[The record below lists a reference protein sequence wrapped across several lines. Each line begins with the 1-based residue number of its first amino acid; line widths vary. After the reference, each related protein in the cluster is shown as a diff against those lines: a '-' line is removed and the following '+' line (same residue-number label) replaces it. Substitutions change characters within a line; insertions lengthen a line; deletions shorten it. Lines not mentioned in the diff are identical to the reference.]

1 MSLLNFYFGIVNE
14 YKTKYNNCIVL
25 MEVGT
30 FYEVYS
36 IEIGGGDVEIVSSVC
51 EIEKTRCNKK
61 IISNKDDNVNINNPY
76 MCGFQSKSLNDY
88 VEILINKNY
97 NVVLIKQKLVDNK
110 INRYVDSVIT
120 KSTFL
125 TNKNTSNNLLLCI
138 YNNCYCSIDLSTGI
152 NNIYTDDNNYINIL
166 NPIEILC
173 VSNVE
178 LSLNTNI
185 KVINKKINVEFTKNN
200 CQNTFLNNIFTFNNL
215 LSPIEN
221 LNIEKYPNHII
232 CYIEM
237 LNYIKNIN
245 NNLIYKIQLPIINN
259 GKILKLSNNTITQ
272 LNLLSNETNTYK
284 YNSIYD
290 LLNNC
295 NTNMGSRLL
304 KYRLLNPIFN
314 VKILKSRYKTI
325 KNLLINNTYIKY
337 NNFLTNLIDI
347 TKFVKKLLLKTISPN
362 QIYNLYNSYINIQNI
377 INLPYDICKNYLNK
391 NLIIKFNYVI
401 NLFEYHFNINNC
413 KSCKD
418 FINIFNIE
426 NHKDINELYVQ
437 YDNEINNLQVLQ
449 SDINKIISDENAIK
463 LEYNEKEQYYFTTT
477 NKKMQILQKQ
487 SNKSDYLLNLNVKNL
502 KSYSKFTIEPLN
514 IINNNINNLKIK
526 INELYNF
533 KYNEILNELNEFSDI
548 MNYIDEYISN
558 VDLYCGIAK
567 SSILYNLKPPT
578 INVKNLSGSGSRS
591 EFNKNNSIIA
601 NNVRHPLIEV
611 LNTKLK
617 YVGNDI
623 NLNDKGMLIYG
634 INFSGKSSYL
644 RSIGINIIL
653 AQCGF
658 YVTADNFSFKPFTN
672 LYTKIALQDN
682 LFNEKSTFVNEMME
696 IKNIIDNSNSNTL
709 VLADEL
715 CSGTEP
721 KSAIALVSSVINTL
735 HKKNVKFIFTS
746 HYHDLLKIKEIQNYY
761 IPYYF
766 KVDILPDGKMI
777 FTRKLVAGITQS
789 EYGIEVAKHIGLN
802 DDFINFALN
811 IRNNLQSTTTLK
823 TSKYNSN
830 LIVDK
835 CKICD
840 SNNNLHTHHI
850 IYQKYFKSVG
860 DTETRSVFK
869 NNNSIVNNKNNL
881 NNLIILCEDCHIK
894 LHKNLININ
903 EYVQTSQGIQY
914 K

>member
-1 MSLLNFYFGIVNE
+1 MSLLNFYFDIVKE
-14 YKTKYNNCIVL
+14 YKNKYENCLVL

-36 IEIGGGDVEIVSSVC
+36 ITLGGGDVDIVSNVC
-51 EIEKTRCNKK
+51 EIEKTRTNKK
-61 IISNKDDNVNINNPY
+61 IINNKDDNVNINNPY
-76 MCGFQSKSLNDY
+76 MCGFQSKSLNEY
-88 VEILINKNY
+88 IQLLINKNY
-97 NVVLIKQKLVDNK
+97 NIVLVKQKLVDNK
-110 INRYVDSVIT
+110 ITRVVDSIIT

-125 TNKNTSNNLLLCI
+125 TNDVKTNNILLAI
-138 YNNCYCSIDLSTGI
+138 YHTNDVNYYCSIDLSTGI

-173 VSNVE
+173 ISN
-178 LSLNTNI
+178 LQLTLNTNI
-185 KVINKKINVEFTKNN
+185 KINNKKLNIEFTKNII
-200 CQNTFLNNIFTFNNL
+200 QNTFLNNIFNFNNL

-221 LNIEKYPNHII
+221 LNLEKYPNHII

-245 NNLIYKIQLPIINN
+245 NNLIYKIQKPIINN
-259 GKILKLSNNTITQ
+259 GKILKLTNNTITQ
-272 LNLLSNETNTYK
+272 LNLLSNDTNNYK

-304 KYRLLNPIFN
+304 KYRLLNPIYN
-314 VKILKSRYKTI
+314 VKILNNRYKTI
-325 KNLLINNTYIKY
+325 KNLLIDDTYVKY
-337 NNFLTNLIDI
+337 NNLLINLIDT
-347 TKFVKKLLLKTISPN
+347 TKFIKKLLLKTISPN
-362 QIYNLYNSYINIQNI
+362 QIYNLYNSYINIQKI
-377 INLPYDICKNYLNK
+377 INLPFDICKNYLNK
-391 NLIIKFNYVI
+391 NLIINFNYLL

-413 KSCKD
+413 KSCKE
-418 FINIFNIE
+418 FINIFNVE
-426 NHKDINELYVQ
+426 NHKNINELYIQ
-437 YDNEINNLQVLQ
+437 YDLQINELQILQ
-449 SDINKIISDENAIK
+449 SNLNKILNEENAIK

-477 NKKMQILQKQ
+477 NKKIQILQK
-487 SNKSDYLLNLNVKNL
+487 SIKTSDCLLNLNIKNL
-502 KSYSKFTIEPLN
+502 KSYSKFTTDQLN
-514 IINNNINNLKIK
+514 VINNNINNLKIK
-526 INELYNF
+526 IKELYDI
-533 KYNEILNELNEFSDI
+533 KYNDILNELNEFSTI

-578 INVKNLSGSGSRS
+578 INVKNSNITG
-591 EFNKNNSIIA
+591 NNI
-601 NNVRHPLIEV
+601 RHPLIEI

-623 NLNDKGMLIYG
+623 NLTKGMLIYG

-653 AQCGF
+653 AQSGF
-658 YVTADNFSFKPFTN
+658 YIGADNFTYKPFTN

-682 LFNEKSTFVNEMME
+682 LFNEKSLFINEMVE

-715 CSGTEP
+715 FSGTEP
-721 KSAIALVSSVINTL
+721 KSAIALASSVINTL
-735 HKKNVKFIFTS
+735 HNKNVKFIFTS
-746 HYHDLLKIKEIQNYY
+746 HYHDLLKIKEISEYY

-777 FTRKLVAGITQS
+777 FTRKLVEGITQS
-789 EYGIEVAKHIGLN
+789 EYGIEVAKHIGIN

-811 IRNNLQSTTTLK
+811 IRNNLQSTTNTLK
-823 TSKYNSN
+823 VSKYNSN
-830 LIVDK
+830 LLVDT
-835 CKICD
+835 CKVCHSD
-840 SNNNLHTHHI
+840 NNLHTHHI
-850 IYQKYFKSVG
+850 IYQKY
-860 DTETRSVFK
+860 FK

-903 EYVQTSQGIQY
+903 EYIQTSDGIEY